1 MNITSQLKEHRTYK
15 GSRVDALRFTLD
27 GGVTDDDI
35 QQLKDENPGYTE
47 VLEHILT
54 LHKPLAE
61 EALKEELTAVAM
73 ALPDEAAVLFMHLY
87 PAWIDRVGDWLAEGE
102 RVRHDGGLYRVVIG
116 HNAQEHQPPSV
127 HTASLYTR
135 IQEPGSGPEP
145 WVSGQSYAK
154 GTEVIH
160 HGGVWLSGVDNNIW
174 EPGGEGV
181 GENIWKRVRDA

>member
-1 MNITSQLKEHRTYK
+1 MKIIRTLEEHRTHK
-15 GSRVDALRFTLD
+15 GSRVEAKRFLLD
-27 GGVTDDDI
+27 GGITDAEI
-35 QQLKDENPGYTE
+35 ETLKADNPGYTE

-127 HTASLYTR
+127 HTASVY
-135 IQEPGSGPEP
+135 
-145 WVSGQSYAK
+145 
-154 GTEVIH
+154 
-160 HGGVWLSGVDNNIW
+160 D
-174 EPGGEGV
+174 
-181 GENIWKRVRDA
+181 NIWKRVRDA